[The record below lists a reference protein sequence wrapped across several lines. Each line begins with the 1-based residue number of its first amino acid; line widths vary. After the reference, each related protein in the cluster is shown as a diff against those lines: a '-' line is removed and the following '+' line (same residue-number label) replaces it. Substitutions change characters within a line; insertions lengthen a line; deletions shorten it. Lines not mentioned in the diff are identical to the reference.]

1 MKKLTEKIKEFMFGR
16 RVTPVDTI
24 SIGIHT
30 CSIYKKPMENDW
42 FEEFKVS
49 SMHGKKITY
58 RN

>member
-30 CSIYKKPMENDW
+30 CSICERPMENDW
-42 FEEFKVS
+42 FEEFKIS